1 MHNLNLNITP
11 NTNTPQR
18 QAAIIAIANQKGG
31 VAKTT
36 STINLA
42 TALTQAGCKVLVID
56 SDPQSSLSIVWG
68 INPRRMQEL
77 DSAGLTYYFGLV
89 KNKPLIDLVL
99 TGSNNTPA
107 LIPASIRLANAE
119 TELTSPFGTATIL
132 KEKLAP
138 LRDLFDVILI
148 DCPPTLSL
156 LTVNALTASDAV
168 LIPVKTDFI
177 SVMGLTLLLDTVEN
191 VQRRANPT
199 LEVLGILP
207 TLFNASA
214 SHDAEVLLELKASVS
229 HKHIQ
234 VFEPVHRSTAFD
246 KANVESKSALELF
259 PNTKGID
266 QYKAVAQKIINTYL
280 GER

>member
-1 MHNLNLNITP
+1 MHSPHTSQPTKTKL
-11 NTNTPQR
+11 
-18 QAAIIAIANQKGG
+18 AAIIAVANQKGG

-42 TALTQAGCKVLVID
+42 TALMQAGCKVLVID

-68 INPRRMQEL
+68 IDPRRMREL

-89 KNKPLIDLVL
+89 KNKSLADLVIA
-99 TGSNNTPA
+99 GSNNTPS

-119 TELTSPFGTATIL
+119 TELASPFGTASIL
-132 KEKLAP
+132 KEKLAL
-138 LRDLFDVILI
+138 LRDQFDVILI

-156 LTVNALTASDAV
+156 LTVNALTAADAV

-191 VQRRANPT
+191 VKRRANPT

-214 SHDAEVLLELKASVS
+214 SHDSEVLSELNASVA
-229 HKHIQ
+229 HRHIQ
-234 VFEPVHRSTAFD
+234 VFDPVHRSTAFD

-259 PNTKGID
+259 PNIKGID

-280 GER
+280 GDQ